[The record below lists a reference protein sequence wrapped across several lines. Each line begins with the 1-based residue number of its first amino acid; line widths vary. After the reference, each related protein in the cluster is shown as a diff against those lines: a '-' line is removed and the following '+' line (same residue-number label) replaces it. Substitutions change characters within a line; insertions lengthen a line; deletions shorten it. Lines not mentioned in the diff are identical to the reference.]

1 MINSEST
8 FYKELFYISLAIV
21 IIWFAVTFGSIAAG
35 NPIFYSFIFFN
46 LAIVALVIILNVF
59 AKKVVAYFYEA
70 KIEHKAWAIQRFWFG
85 REHHFNKPF
94 PAGIIIPFF
103 LSIITLGCWIWMAVL
118 EFDIYSTT
126 ARAAKKHGMHR
137 FTEITEI
144 HMGLIAAAGV
154 AANLFAAVIGYII
167 GFPEFSRLSIYYA
180 CYSMIP
186 LGNLDGAKIFFSGG
200 DLTRGTSKPL
210 GLPTLW
216 AVLGIIC
223 LIFLFFSFAV
233 V

>member
-1 MINSEST
+1 MSSSEST
-8 FYKELFYISLAIV
+8 FYRELFYIALAVVIV
-21 IIWFAVTFGSIAAG
+21 WFAVSFARVAAG
-35 NPIFYSFIFFN
+35 NQISYSLIFLN
-46 LAIVALVIILNVF
+46 LAVVALVIILNVF
-59 AKKVVAYFYEA
+59 TKKIVAHFYEA
-70 KIEHKAWAIQRFWFG
+70 KIEHKAWTIQRFGFG
-85 REHHFNKPF
+85 REHHFNKPV

-103 LSIITLGCWIWMAVL
+103 LSITTLGYWIWMAVL

-126 ARAAKKHGMHR
+126 ARAAKRHGMHR

-144 HMGLIAAAGV
+144 HMGLIAASGV
-154 AANLFAAVIGYII
+154 VINLFAAIIGYII
-167 GFPEFSRLSIYYA
+167 GFPEFSKLSIYYA

-200 DLTRGTSKPL
+200 DITRGSKPL

-223 LIFLFFSFAV
+223 LIFLFFSFIV

>member
-1 MINSEST
+1 MLDSKNM
-8 FYKELFYISLAIV
+8 FYRELFYISLAIV
-21 IIWFAVTFGSIAAG
+21 IIWFAVSFGPIVAG
-35 NPIFYSFIFFN
+35 NQISYPLIFFN
-46 LAIVALVIILNVF
+46 LIMVALVVIISIF

-70 KIEHKAWAIQRFWFG
+70 KIEHKAWTIQRFGFG
-85 REHHFNKPF
+85 REQHFNKPV
-94 PAGIIIPFF
+94 PAGIIIPVF
-103 LSIITLGCWIWMAVL
+103 LSIITLGYWIWMAVL

-126 ARAAKKHGMHR
+126 ARAAKRHGMHR

-154 AANLFAAVIGYII
+154 VANLFAAVIGYII

-186 LGNLDGAKIFFSGG
+186 LGNLDGAKIFFSSG
-200 DLTRGTSKPL
+200 DITHGISKPL

-223 LIFLFFSFAV
+223 LIFLFFSVAV

>member
-1 MINSEST
+1 MINSENA
-8 FYKELFYISLAIV
+8 FYRELFYISLAIV
-21 IIWFAVTFGSIAAG
+21 IVWFAVSFGLVVAG
-35 NPIFYSFIFFN
+35 SPISYPLIFFN
-46 LAIVALVIILNVF
+46 LIIVALVIILNIL
-59 AKKVVAYFYEA
+59 AKKAVAYFYEA
-70 KIEHKAWAIQRFWFG
+70 KIEHKAWTIQRFGFG
-85 REHHFNKPF
+85 REQHFNKPV

-103 LSIITLGCWIWMAVL
+103 LSIVTLGYWIWMAVL

-126 ARAAKKHGMHR
+126 ARAAKQHGMHR

-144 HMGLIAAAGV
+144 HLGLIAASGV
-154 AANLFAAVIGYII
+154 VINLIAAVIGYII

-200 DLTRGTSKPL
+200 DISRGTSKPL

-223 LIFLFFSFAV
+223 LIFLFFAFAV